1 MRTRP
6 GLTSERFRFD
16 EIIPRRVTKIRDC
29 KKEKKVSWL
38 RELNATIGNFT
49 LSVHL
54 SGNSRGTLGK
64 SLNRWSII
72 VCFLCYGCLES
83 DLQKQ

>member
-1 MRTRP
+1 M
-6 GLTSERFRFD
+6 
-16 EIIPRRVTKIRDC
+16 
-29 KKEKKVSWL
+29 SWL

-54 SGNSRGTLGK
+54 SGNSCGMLGK